1 MVDCKKQKDVTD
13 QYGNT
18 PEEKERIIKESM
30 EENNLTRAEALEQY
44 KVSDQYGNSPE
55 EKDKLIKQSMKD
67 DNLTRAE
74 ALEYYKDFDNA
85 SLFPS

>member
-13 QYGNT
+13 QYGN
-18 PEEKERIIKESM
+18 
-30 EENNLTRAEALEQY
+30 
-44 KVSDQYGNSPE
+44 SPE
-55 EKDKLIKQSMKD
+55 EKDKLIKESMEEN
-67 DNLTRAE
+67 NLTRAE

>member
-18 PEEKERIIKESM
+18 PEEKE
-30 EENNLTRAEALEQY
+30 
-44 KVSDQYGNSPE
+44 
-55 EKDKLIKQSMKD
+55 KLIKQSMKD
-67 DNLTRAE
+67 NNLTRAE
-74 ALEYYKDFDNA
+74 ALEYYEDFDNA